1 MAHKVNDIGKVKD
14 TIYWTQEI
22 QYRQYRVY
30 DSCILAS
37 PPPAPQP
44 GRHPTGSHPG
54 MSGLPMPEEQDK
66 DTKSTSKSLNDIEEL
81 CDVFEGSMKIDV
93 IKFQQHGNVSI
104 SKRKDKLFYHFHPV

>member
-1 MAHKVNDIGKVKD
+1 
-14 TIYWTQEI
+14 
-22 QYRQYRVY
+22 
-30 DSCILAS
+30 
-37 PPPAPQP
+37 
-44 GRHPTGSHPG
+44 
-54 MSGLPMPEEQDK
+54 MPEEQDK

>member
-1 MAHKVNDIGKVKD
+1 
-14 TIYWTQEI
+14 
-22 QYRQYRVY
+22 
-30 DSCILAS
+30 
-37 PPPAPQP
+37 
-44 GRHPTGSHPG
+44 